1 MAKMNLVLLDEDPY
15 FGEMVSAYIRT
26 SEYAELYGIRVFTT
40 AEQGRLFVE
49 QNTEPLILMVHESLM
64 PLTDAVYGLRPGCT
78 VIISDQAVSG
88 GVLEYPVLCKFQPL
102 DRLLSSIT
110 AHYNEYCAS
119 RPITGRK
126 GTTITAVYSAAGG
139 TGKTVT
145 AVHLARQLAVQGKRV
160 LCVCMELFPSRGWY
174 EADGNGEGEAFS
186 QLLYYAKTNPKW
198 IPSKLE
204 ANRKKHPLWKFD
216 FIPPLPNGAEPLE
229 IGGEEITRLLTGLT
243 ETGNTTASFWIWTRP
258 CSLFKK
264 KFLLRAGSCCGSS
277 RTIRCIWAKPGK
289 RPGVC
294 LKTDGWNRLICAAE

>member
-102 DRLLSSIT
+102 DRSLSSIT

-216 FIPPLPNGAEPLE
+216 FIPPSPNGAEPLE

-258 CSLFKK
+258 CSLFKRS
-264 KFLLRAGSCCGSS
+264 FCCERGVAVALHGRFGASGQN
-277 RTIRCIWAKPGK
+277 PGK
-289 RPGVC
+289 DRVS
-294 LKTDGWNRLICAAE
+294 A